1 MLLETGIDFIR
12 YFFETPREYRALLY
26 AAHKAGRNIE
36 TMTHHDERKHK
47 GKDT

>member
-1 MLLETGIDFIR
+1 MLLETGIDFIH
-12 YFFETPREYRALLY
+12 YFHEMPREYRALLY

-36 TMTHHDERKHK
+36 AMTYHDERKKK